1 MTRGREQAQPEEWG
15 VWEFGG
21 PKTSSL
27 TPTEIKKGIART
39 EIGLRNS
46 LQTVETD
53 VSYAANKIRDRI
65 GKSARDL
72 AGLGAF
78 PLHEVVLDGV
88 KTEMAMIHSNMIG
101 RFVDTSGTI
110 RGYTRGTG
118 EHEGIPVVNSDQ
130 EEPIQDIEIIT
141 TRGIWMQA
149 LQNTLSTFKQR
160 QNPEA

>member
-15 VWEFGG
+15 AWEFGG
-21 PKTSSL
+21 PKTTLL
-27 TPTEIKKGIART
+27 TPTEIRRGIART

-78 PLHEVVLDGV
+78 PSREAVLDGV
-88 KTEMAMIHSNMIG
+88 KTEIPMIHSDMIG
-101 RFVDTSGTI
+101 RFIDISGTI
-110 RGYTRGTG
+110 RSYTRGTG
-118 EHEGIPVVNSDQ
+118 EHEGIPVVNSEH
-130 EEPIQDIEIIT
+130 EEPVQDIEIIT

-149 LQNTLSTFKQR
+149 LQDTLDAFKLK